1 MKPTRIITDSEY
13 QRMVKNGWLV
23 VHEYPCDV
31 SIKLKLEGSYSKV
44 KEYYVTTR
52 IRGYYNTIYMVKR

>member
-23 VHEYPCDV
+23 VHEDPCDV

-44 KEYYVTTR
+44 KKYYVTTR
-52 IRGYYNTIYMVKR
+52 IRGYYNTIYMVKK